1 MISDAPIIQLA
12 GAFCFGAIIGW
23 YVYLINRYH
32 KDGMQLSHLVAL
44 IGVIGG
50 GAILL
55 LFPVST
61 DLFGAYGIGLGVG
74 FVYCFFFSGC
84 RVN

>member
-1 MISDAPIIQLA
+1 MISDASFIQLA
-12 GAFCFGAIIGW
+12 GAFSFGAIIGW
-23 YVYLINRYH
+23 YVYIINRNH
-32 KDGMQLSHLVAL
+32 KDGMQLTHLIAL

-50 GAILL
+50 GATMA

-74 FVYCFFFSGC
+74 FCWCFMFSLL
-84 RVN
+84 RAV